1 MKKAACLMK
10 KVGKK
15 ISSFIKIISRNIDLI
30 LIIIGLIVLDITIAT
45 KSIFL
50 SGIFAGIELLV
61 LGITIAILSNI
72 KR

>member
-1 MKKAACLMK
+1 MK
-10 KVGKK
+10 KVAWLLKTIGN
-15 ISSFIKIISRNIDLI
+15 NIDLI

-72 KR
+72 KH

>member
-1 MKKAACLMK
+1 MK
-10 KVGKK
+10 KVAWLLKTIGN
-15 ISSFIKIISRNIDLI
+15 NIDLI